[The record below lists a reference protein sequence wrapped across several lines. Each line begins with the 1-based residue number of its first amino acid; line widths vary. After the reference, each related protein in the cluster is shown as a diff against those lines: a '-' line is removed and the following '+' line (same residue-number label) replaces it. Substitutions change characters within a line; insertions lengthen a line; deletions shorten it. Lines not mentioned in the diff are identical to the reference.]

1 MGLSQIEKIC
11 HRAISKANKGGIKMS
26 NHRIQDHPLI
36 RRWAKRLEPLQKYPL
51 VAKLC
56 TYEVIS
62 YLFCGVLTTAVNYV
76 SYFIVRA
83 LGGSVALSNALAW
96 VFAVLFAYF
105 SNKILVF
112 QSRNWSLS
120 ALWKEFAPFL
130 VCRLLSFAFDMAF
143 VLITVDLLSW
153 NEALAKIG
161 SNVFVMVANYFA
173 SKFVIF
179 KKTP

>member
-1 MGLSQIEKIC
+1 ME
-11 HRAISKANKGGIKMS
+11 N
-26 NHRIQDHPLI
+26 NRIQDHPFV
-36 RRWAKRLEPLQKYPL
+36 RKWARRLEPLRRHPL
-51 VAKLC
+51 IAKLC

-62 YLFCGVLTTAVNYV
+62 YLFCGVLTTVVNYV

-83 LGGSVALSNALAW
+83 LGGNVALSNALAW

-120 ALWKEFAPFL
+120 ALWKEFVPFI
-130 VCRLLSFAFDMAF
+130 VCRLLSFVFDMAF
-143 VLITVDLLSW
+143 VLVTVDLLFW

-161 SNVFVMVANYFA
+161 SNVFVMIANYFA
-173 SKFVIF
+173 SKFFIF
-179 KKTP
+179 KKPK